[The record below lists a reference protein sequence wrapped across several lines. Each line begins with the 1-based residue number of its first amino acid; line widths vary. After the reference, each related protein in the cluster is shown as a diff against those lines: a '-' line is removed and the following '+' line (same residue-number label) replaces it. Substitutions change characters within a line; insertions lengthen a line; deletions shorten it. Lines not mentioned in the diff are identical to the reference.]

1 MQNREIELNILRNVE
16 RISSQK
22 NLAQEIG
29 FSVGKVNYVLKKLVE
44 KGFVKAE
51 RFLNSNNKLQYK
63 YLLTEKGFKEKVALT
78 EKFIEIKK
86 EEYDQLQEEMQ
97 LYKKGLA

>member
-16 RISSQK
+16 RVSSQK
-22 NLAQEIG
+22 KLAQEIG
-29 FSVGKVNYVLKKLVE
+29 FSVGKVNYVLKHLVE

-51 RFLNSNNKLQYK
+51 RFINSKNKLQYK
-63 YLLTEKGFKEKVALT
+63 YLLTEKGFKEKMALT

-86 EEYDQLQEEMQ
+86 EEYDRLQKEMS
-97 LYKKGLA
+97 LYQKGFE